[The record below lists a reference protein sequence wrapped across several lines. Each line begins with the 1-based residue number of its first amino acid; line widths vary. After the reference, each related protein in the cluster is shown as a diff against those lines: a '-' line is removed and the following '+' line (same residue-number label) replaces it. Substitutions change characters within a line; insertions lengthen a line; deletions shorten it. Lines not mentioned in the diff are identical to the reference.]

1 MLDRVARRIADS
13 APRNNCGDQF
23 LARARG
29 QLWSVTLFRGRQAWH
44 YLSRFRF
51 FLTIFSQLETI
62 DLLYDFVRVNWPNAA
77 AVFDILVD
85 DSLQLFFFNV
95 IKHNSNEP
103 LLKQAAHF

>member
-13 APRNNCGDQF
+13 ASRNNCGDQF

-29 QLWSVTLFRGRQAWH
+29 QLLTLFRGRQAWH

-95 IKHNSNEP
+95 IKHNSNDEP